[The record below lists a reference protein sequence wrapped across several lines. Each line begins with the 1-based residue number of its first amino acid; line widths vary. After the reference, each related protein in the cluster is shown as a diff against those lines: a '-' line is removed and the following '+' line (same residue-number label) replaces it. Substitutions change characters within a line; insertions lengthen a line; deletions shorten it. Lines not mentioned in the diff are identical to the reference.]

1 MRRIAGKNLVLIGF
15 MGTGKTEAGR
25 LLAGEL
31 NRRMVDTDQL
41 IEQREGMSIGDIF
54 KKYGE
59 PYFRGREQELICE
72 LAAQRG
78 LVIATGGGI
87 VLNGE
92 NVRIL
97 RDSGY
102 LVWLDAEVG
111 EVATRLAGDTTRPLL
126 AGQDESDI
134 AELYE
139 QRQPLYGAAAHVRV
153 STTRKT
159 PLAVVGEIIRV
170 LAE

>member
-1 MRRIAGKNLVLIGF
+1 LKRIAGKNLVLIGF

-31 NRRMVDTDQL
+31 NRRMVDTDEL

-59 PYFRGREQELICE
+59 PYFRKREQELICE

-102 LVWLDAEVG
+102 LVWLDAEMG
-111 EVATRLAGDTTRPLL
+111 EVAARLAGDTTRPLL
-126 AGQDESDI
+126 AGQGDSDV
-134 AELYE
+134 AKLYE
-139 QRQPLYGAAAHVRV
+139 QRQPLYGAAAHMRV

-159 PLAVVGEIIRV
+159 PLAVVEEIIRV

>member
-1 MRRIAGKNLVLIGF
+1 LKRIAGKNLVLIGF

-31 NRRMVDTDQL
+31 NRRMVDTDQV
-41 IEQREGMSIGDIF
+41 IEQREDMSIGDIF
-54 KKYGE
+54 TKYGE
-59 PYFRGREQELICE
+59 PYFRRREQELIGE

-97 RDSGY
+97 KDSGY
-102 LVWLDAEVG
+102 LVWLDTEVG
-111 EVATRLAGDTTRPLL
+111 EVVARLADDTTRPLL
-126 AGQDESDI
+126 AGQGKS
-134 AELYE
+134 AVTELYE
-139 QRQPLYGAAAHVRV
+139 QRRPLYREAADVRV
-153 STTRKT
+153 STTRKM
-159 PLAVVGEIIRV
+159 PLAVVEEIIRV